1 MNVVVTLAPLL
12 STPRITR
19 AAIQTALGRYDDAT
33 AELKAALE
41 RNPSDAEKQQIDALQ
56 QQVAARRKAD
66 GK

>member
-19 AAIQTALGRYDDAT
+19 AAVQMALGRYDDAT
-33 AELKAALE
+33 AELKAALD
-41 RNPSDAEKQQIDALQ
+41 RAPSDAERQQIAGLQ
-56 QQVAARRKAD
+56 QQIAARRKAD